1 LRVGSSGRDGGIGLQ
16 PKSPPVNTAT
26 DRRTCRKEAVP
37 RALARAFKSVTGRP
51 DDERRGRGSGDCES
65 DKARAKQDKAGNGYS
80 EETVGSEFFT
90 HDTPPIV
97 SPCAKRTTVPLH
109 SQKDS
114 HPGASFELVLM
125 L

>member
-1 LRVGSSGRDGGIGLQ
+1 MTDQ
-16 PKSPPVNTAT
+16 ANAPANPAT
-26 DRRTCRKEAVP
+26 DRRTCRKEAVLRA

-51 DDERRGRGSGDCES
+51 DIERRGRGSGDCES

-90 HDTPPIV
+90 HGTPPIV
-97 SPCAKRTTVPLH
+97 SPCSNRTTVPLH

-114 HPGASFELVLM
+114 RPGA
-125 L
+125 